1 VFYPASTSTSENVH
15 ETAARI
21 RQTFNIRSAFGNSAP
36 SAILIRDTAQKI
48 ALAEKL
54 IQDQAK

>member
-1 VFYPASTSTSENVH
+1 MLENLH

-21 RQTFNIRSAFGNSAP
+21 RQTFNMRRAFGNSAP
-36 SAILIRDTAQKI
+36 SAIVIRDTAQKI

-54 IQDQAK
+54 IQEQDK